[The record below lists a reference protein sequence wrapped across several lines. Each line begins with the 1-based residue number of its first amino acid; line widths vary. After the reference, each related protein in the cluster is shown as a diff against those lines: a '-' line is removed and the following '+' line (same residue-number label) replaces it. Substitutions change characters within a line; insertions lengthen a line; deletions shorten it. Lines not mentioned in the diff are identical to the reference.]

1 MIRWYK
7 LIKWIKRQRKNGFLS
22 FKVITS
28 EDEFIIWNPENN
40 EEFRVKL
47 AKALGKDIKLNII
60 ETL

>member
-40 EEFRVKL
+40 EEFRVKY
-47 AKALGKDIKLNII
+47 
-60 ETL
+60 